1 MFVCGGDGEKDEN
14 GAKSP
19 DVQNTQIQSAP
30 FRFSAFVENM
40 AFLYP
45 EVFVGSGS
53 FKAFDS
59 FCRNQ
64 GYTCSAIFLSDCDSC
79 RMCGRKL
86 LVCDDGK
93 DVIVYHMTRGT
104 YIGSRFTKKCSKCK
118 IQEHFGFFKHDG
130 KRMFNDDCL
139 TNEFLLTSE
148 DTAIDMELL
157 KYLDE
162 EVVQGACLFLLKAK
176 VYNSVHGYSE
186 ISEEEEKDEFG
197 CRTDRSSSKSKK
209 KR

>member
-1 MFVCGGDGEKDEN
+1 MTIVNSRGKVRAKSISSYLMMATFYDNPSFLSRLLGVVNILGRSFTSVTSVFNIVFMFVCGGDGEKDEN

-64 GYTCSAIFLSDCDSC
+64 GCTCSAIFLSDCDSC

-93 DVIVYHMTRGT
+93 DVIVCHMTRGT

-118 IQEHFGFFKHDG
+118 IQEHFGFF
-130 KRMFNDDCL
+130 
-139 TNEFLLTSE
+139 
-148 DTAIDMELL
+148 
-157 KYLDE
+157 
-162 EVVQGACLFLLKAK
+162 
-176 VYNSVHGYSE
+176 
-186 ISEEEEKDEFG
+186 
-197 CRTDRSSSKSKK
+197 
-209 KR
+209 

>member
-1 MFVCGGDGEKDEN
+1 MFVCDGDGEKDEN

-30 FRFSAFVENM
+30 FQFSAFVENV

-64 GYTCSAIFLSDCDSC
+64 GYTCSAIFLSDRNSC
-79 RMCGRKL
+79 HVCGRKL

-93 DVIVYHMTRGT
+93 DIIVYHMTRRA

-130 KRMFNDDCL
+130 KRMFNDDCP

-162 EVVQGACLFLLKAK
+162 EVVQGACPFLLKAK
-176 VYNSVHGYSE
+176 VYNSVHGYS
-186 ISEEEEKDEFG
+186 
-197 CRTDRSSSKSKK
+197 
-209 KR
+209 